1 MVKKVNWQLFD
12 HYLPKEKIAQEPVR
26 PRDFSKLFIYETSR
40 DKIYFDIFLNLD
52 KYLPKNSFL
61 VLNNTKVLPARVEMI
76 KETGGKIKVL
86 FLVDEAMNGNSK
98 LIKGLVNKK
107 LNLKEKIYFPNK
119 KDFLQVVLQ
128 EKNIFTFSLKTDLS
142 YFLKLLNLYGEA
154 PLPPYIKNT
163 PLTKKEAKE
172 KYQTIF
178 AKKLGSIAAP
188 TASFHFTNRVFKKLK
203 RKGIEHFFITLHV
216 GLGTFMPVNKENLKK
231 KKLHKEY
238 WEVETSIYKK
248 ILKLK
253 QKKKLIAVGTT
264 TTRLLETLARKKLN
278 LNKKILRGTTELFI
292 FPPFKFK
299 MIDGLI
305 TNFHLPKTS
314 LMMLVEAF
322 LQFKNSKRHLKEL
335 YEIAIKN
342 DFRFYSFGDAMLIL

>member
-1 MVKKVNWQLFD
+1 MKEIDLELYSYN
-12 HYLPKEKIAQEPVR
+12 LPKEKIANQPAK
-26 PRDFSKLFIYETSR
+26 PRDSSKLFVYDTLE

-52 KYLPKNSFL
+52 RYLPKNSFL
-61 VLNNTKVLPARVEMI
+61 VLNNTKVLPARVEML
-76 KETGGKIKVL
+76 KETGGKVKVL
-86 FLVDEAMNGNSK
+86 FLVDEALNENSK

-119 KDFLQVVLQ
+119 KDFIEVVSQ
-128 EKNIFTFSLKTDLS
+128 EKNIFTFSLKTDLNK
-142 YFLKLLNLYGEA
+142 FLKLLNLYGEA
-154 PLPPYIKNT
+154 PLPPYIKKT

-178 AKKLGSIAAP
+178 AKKLGSVAAP
-188 TASFHFTNRVFKKLK
+188 TASFHFTKRVFKKLK

-216 GLGTFMPVNKENLKK
+216 GLGTFMPISEENIKK
-231 KKLHKEY
+231 RKLHKEY
-238 WEVETSIYKK
+238 WEIETSIYKK

-278 LNKKILRGTTELFI
+278 LSKKILRGTTELFI

-335 YEIAIKN
+335 YEIAIEN

>member
-1 MVKKVNWQLFD
+1 MKEVDLELYSYN
-12 HYLPKEKIAQEPVR
+12 LPKEKIANQPAK
-26 PRDFSKLFIYETSR
+26 PRDFSKLFVYDTLE
-40 DKIYFDIFLNLD
+40 DKIYFDIFINLD
-52 KYLPKNSFL
+52 RYLPKNSFL
-61 VLNNTKVLPARVEMI
+61 VLNNTKVLPARVEML
-76 KETGGKIKVL
+76 KETGGKVKVL
-86 FLVDEAMNGNSK
+86 FLVDEAINKNSK
-98 LIKGLVNKK
+98 LIRGLVNKK

-119 KDFLQVVLQ
+119 KDFLEVVSQ
-128 EKNIFTFSLKTDLS
+128 EKNIFTFSLKTDLNK
-142 YFLKLLNLYGEA
+142 FLKLLNLYGEA

-188 TASFHFTNRVFKKLK
+188 TASFHFTKRVFKKLK
-203 RKGIEHFFITLHV
+203 RKSIEHFFITLHV
-216 GLGTFMPVNKENLKK
+216 GLGTFMPISEENIKK
-231 KKLHKEY
+231 RKLHKEY
-238 WEVETSIYKK
+238 WEIETSIYKK

-305 TNFHLPKTS
+305 TNFHLPQTS

-335 YEIAIKN
+335 YEIAIEN

>member
-1 MVKKVNWQLFD
+1 MKEVDLELYSYN
-12 HYLPKEKIAQEPVR
+12 LPKEKIANQPAK
-26 PRDFSKLFIYETSR
+26 PRDFSKLFVYDTLE

-52 KYLPKNSFL
+52 RYLPKNSFL
-61 VLNNTKVLPARVEMI
+61 VLNNTKVLPARVEML
-76 KETGGKIKVL
+76 KETGGKVKVL
-86 FLVDEAMNGNSK
+86 FLVDEALNENSK
-98 LIKGLVNKK
+98 FMRGLVNKK

-119 KDFLQVVLQ
+119 KDFIEVVSQ
-128 EKNIFTFSLKTDLS
+128 EKNIFTFSLKTDLNK
-142 YFLKLLNLYGEA
+142 FLKLLNLYGEA

-178 AKKLGSIAAP
+178 AKKLGSVAAP
-188 TASFHFTNRVFKKLK
+188 TASFHFTKRVFKKLK

-216 GLGTFMPVNKENLKK
+216 GLGTFMPISEENIKK

-238 WEVETSIYKK
+238 WEIETSIYKK

-253 QKKKLIAVGTT
+253 RKKKLIAVGTT

-278 LNKKILRGTTELFI
+278 LSKKILRGTTELFI

-335 YEIAIKN
+335 YKIAIEN

>member
-1 MVKKVNWQLFD
+1 MKEVDLELYSYN
-12 HYLPKEKIAQEPVR
+12 LPKEKIANQPAK
-26 PRDFSKLFIYETSR
+26 PRDFSKLFVYDTLE

-52 KYLPKNSFL
+52 RYLPKNSFL
-61 VLNNTKVLPARVEMI
+61 VLNNTKVLPARVEML
-76 KETGGKIKVL
+76 KETGGKVKVL
-86 FLVDEAMNGNSK
+86 FLVDEALNENSK

-119 KDFLQVVLQ
+119 KDFIEVVSQ
-128 EKNIFTFSLKTDLS
+128 EKNIFTFSLKTDLNK
-142 YFLKLLNLYGEA
+142 FLKLLNLYGEA

-178 AKKLGSIAAP
+178 AKKLGSVAAP
-188 TASFHFTNRVFKKLK
+188 TASFHFTKRVFKKLK

-216 GLGTFMPVNKENLKK
+216 GLGTFMPISEENIKK
-231 KKLHKEY
+231 RKLHKEY
-238 WEVETSIYKK
+238 WEIETSIYKK

-264 TTRLLETLARKKLN
+264 TTRLLETLVRKKLN
-278 LNKKILRGTTELFI
+278 LSKKILRGTTELFI

-335 YEIAIKN
+335 YEIAIEN

>member
-1 MVKKVNWQLFD
+1 MKEVDLELYSYN
-12 HYLPKEKIAQEPVR
+12 LPKEKIANQPAK
-26 PRDFSKLFIYETSR
+26 PRDFSKLFVYDTLE

-61 VLNNTKVLPARVEMI
+61 VLNNTKVLPAKVEML
-76 KETGGKIKVL
+76 KETGGKVKVL
-86 FLVDEAMNGNSK
+86 FLVDEALNENSK
-98 LIKGLVNKK
+98 LIRGLVNKK

-119 KDFLQVVLQ
+119 KDFIEVVSQ
-128 EKNIFTFSLKTDLS
+128 ERNIFTFSLKSDLNK
-142 YFLKLLNLYGEA
+142 FLKLLNLYGEA

-188 TASFHFTNRVFKKLK
+188 TASFHFTKRVFKKLK
-203 RKGIEHFFITLHV
+203 RKGIKHFFITLHV
-216 GLGTFMPVNKENLKK
+216 GLGTFMPISEENIKK
-231 KKLHKEY
+231 RKLHKEY
-238 WEVETSIYKK
+238 WEIETSIYKK

-253 QKKKLIAVGTT
+253 KSKKLIAVGTT

-278 LNKKILRGTTELFI
+278 LSKKILRGTTELFI

-335 YEIAIKN
+335 YEIAIEN

>member
-1 MVKKVNWQLFD
+1 MKEVDLELYSYN
-12 HYLPKEKIAQEPVR
+12 LPKEKIADKPAK
-26 PRDFSKLFIYETSR
+26 PRDFSKLFVYDTLE

-52 KYLPKNSFL
+52 RYLPKNFFL

-76 KETGGKIKVL
+76 KETGGKVKIL
-86 FLVDEAMNGNSK
+86 FLVDEAINKNSK
-98 LIKGLVNKK
+98 LIRGLVNKK

-119 KDFLQVVLQ
+119 KDFIEVVSQ
-128 EKNIFTFSLKTDLS
+128 EKNIFTFSLKMDLNK
-142 YFLKLLNLYGEA
+142 FLKLLNLYGEA
-154 PLPPYIKNT
+154 PLPPYIKKT

-188 TASFHFTNRVFKKLK
+188 TASFHFTKRVFKKLK

-216 GLGTFMPVNKENLKK
+216 GLGTFMPISEENIKK

-238 WEVETSIYKK
+238 WEIETSVYKK

-335 YEIAIKN
+335 YEIAIEN

>member
-1 MVKKVNWQLFD
+1 MKEIDLELYSYN
-12 HYLPKEKIAQEPVR
+12 LPKEKIANQPAK
-26 PRDFSKLFIYETSR
+26 PRDFSKLFVYDTLE

-52 KYLPKNSFL
+52 RYLPKNSFL
-61 VLNNTKVLPARVEMI
+61 VLNNTKVLPARMEML
-76 KETGGKIKVL
+76 KETGGKVKIL
-86 FLVDEAMNGNSK
+86 FLVDEAINKNSK
-98 LIKGLVNKK
+98 LIRGLVNKK

-119 KDFLQVVLQ
+119 KDFIEVVSQ
-128 EKNIFTFSLKTDLS
+128 EKNIFTFSLKTDLNK
-142 YFLKLLNLYGEA
+142 FLKLLNLYGEA

-178 AKKLGSIAAP
+178 AKKLGSVAAP
-188 TASFHFTNRVFKKLK
+188 TASFHFTKRVFKKLK

-216 GLGTFMPVNKENLKK
+216 GLGTFMPISEENIKK
-231 KKLHKEY
+231 SKLHKEY
-238 WEVETSIYKK
+238 WEIETSIYKK

-278 LNKKILRGTTELFI
+278 LSKKILRGTTELFI

-335 YEIAIKN
+335 YEIAIEN

>member
-1 MVKKVNWQLFD
+1 MVKKINWQLFD
-12 HYLPKEKIAQEPVR
+12 YYLPKEKIAQKPVR
-26 PRDFSKLFIYETSR
+26 PRDFSKLFIYDTSK
-40 DKIYFDIFLNLD
+40 DNIYFDIFLNLD
-52 KYLPKNSFL
+52 KYLPQNSFL
-61 VLNNTKVLPARVEMI
+61 VLNNTKVLPARVEMT
-76 KETGGKIKVL
+76 KETGGKVKVL
-86 FLVDEAMNGNSK
+86 FLADEMLNKNSK
-98 LIKGLVNKK
+98 CIRGLVNKR
-107 LNLKEKIYFPNK
+107 LTLKEKIYFPNK
-119 KDFLQVVLQ
+119 KDFIEVVFQ
-128 EKNIFTFSLKTDLS
+128 EKNIFTFSLKMELND
-142 YFLKLLNLYGEA
+142 FLKLLNLHGEA

-163 PLTKKEAKE
+163 PLTKKEAKK

-188 TASFHFTNRVFKKLK
+188 TASSHFTKRVFKKLE
-203 RKGIEHFFITLHV
+203 RKGIKHFFITLHI
-216 GLGTFMPVNKENLKK
+216 GLGTFMPISEENIKK

-238 WEVETSIYKK
+238 FEIETSVYKK

-264 TTRLLETLARKKLN
+264 TTRLLETLVRKRLN

-292 FPPFKFK
+292 LPPFKFK

-342 DFRFYSFGDAMLIL
+342 DFKFYSFGDAMLIL

>member
-1 MVKKVNWQLFD
+1 MKEIDLELYN
-12 HYLPKEKIAQEPVR
+12 YNLPKERIADKPAK
-26 PRDFSKLFIYETSR
+26 PRDFSKLFIYDTSQDR
-40 DKIYFDIFLNLD
+40 IYFDIFFNLD
-52 KYLPKNSFL
+52 KYLPTHSFL
-61 VLNNTKVLPARVEMI
+61 VLNNTKVLPARVEML
-76 KETGGKIKVL
+76 KETGGKVKVL
-86 FLVDEAMNGNSK
+86 FLVDEALNENSK
-98 LIKGLVNKK
+98 FIRGLVNKR

-119 KDFLQVVLQ
+119 KDFLEVTYQD
-128 EKNIFTFSLKTDLS
+128 KNIFTFSLKIELK
-142 YFLKLLNLYGEA
+142 YFLKLLNTYGEA
-154 PLPPYIKNT
+154 PLPPYIKNP
-163 PLTKKEAKE
+163 PLTKKEVKE

-188 TASFHFTNRVFKKLK
+188 TASFHFTQRVFKKLK
-203 RKGIEHFFITLHV
+203 RKGFEYFFITLHV
-216 GLGTFMPVNKENLKK
+216 GLGTFMPINEENIRK

-238 WEVETSIYKK
+238 WEIEANVYKK

-264 TTRLLETLARKKLN
+264 TTRLLETLARRRLN
-278 LNKKILRGTTELFI
+278 LNKKMLRGTTELFI

-342 DFRFYSFGDAMLIL
+342 DFRFYSFGDAMFII

>member
-1 MVKKVNWQLFD
+1 MKKIDLELYSYN
-12 HYLPKEKIAQEPVR
+12 LPKEKIANQPAK
-26 PRDFSKLFIYETSR
+26 PRDFSKLFVYDTLE

-52 KYLPKNSFL
+52 RYLPKNSFL
-61 VLNNTKVLPARVEMI
+61 VLNNTKVLPARMEML
-76 KETGGKIKVL
+76 KETGGKVKIL
-86 FLVDEAMNGNSK
+86 FLVDEAINKNSK
-98 LIKGLVNKK
+98 LIRGLVNKK

-119 KDFLQVVLQ
+119 KDFIEVVSQ
-128 EKNIFTFSLKTDLS
+128 EKNIFTFSLKTDLNK
-142 YFLKLLNLYGEA
+142 FLKLLNLYGEA
-154 PLPPYIKNT
+154 PLPPYIKKT

-178 AKKLGSIAAP
+178 AKKLGSVAAP
-188 TASFHFTNRVFKKLK
+188 TASFHFTKRVFKKLK

-216 GLGTFMPVNKENLKK
+216 GLGTFMPISEENIKK
-231 KKLHKEY
+231 SKLHKEY
-238 WEVETSIYKK
+238 WEIETSIYKK

-278 LNKKILRGTTELFI
+278 LSKKILRGTTELFI

-335 YEIAIKN
+335 YEIAIEN

>member
-1 MVKKVNWQLFD
+1 MKEVDLELYSYN
-12 HYLPKEKIAQEPVR
+12 LPKEKIADKPAK
-26 PRDFSKLFIYETSR
+26 PRDFSKLFVYDTLE

-52 KYLPKNSFL
+52 RYLPKNFFL

-76 KETGGKIKVL
+76 KETGGKVKIL
-86 FLVDEAMNGNSK
+86 FLVDEAINKNSK
-98 LIKGLVNKK
+98 LIRGLVNKK

-119 KDFLQVVLQ
+119 KDFIEVVSQ
-128 EKNIFTFSLKTDLS
+128 EKNIFTFSLKTDLNK
-142 YFLKLLNLYGEA
+142 FLKLLNLYGEA
-154 PLPPYIKNT
+154 PLPPYIKKT

-188 TASFHFTNRVFKKLK
+188 TASFHFTKRVFKKLK

-216 GLGTFMPVNKENLKK
+216 GLGTFMPISEENIKK

-238 WEVETSIYKK
+238 WEIETSVYKK

-335 YEIAIKN
+335 YEIAIEK

>member
-1 MVKKVNWQLFD
+1 MKEVDLELYSYN
-12 HYLPKEKIAQEPVR
+12 LPKEKIANQPAK
-26 PRDFSKLFIYETSR
+26 PRDFSKLFVYDTLE

-52 KYLPKNSFL
+52 RYLPKNSFL
-61 VLNNTKVLPARVEMI
+61 VLNNTKVLPARVEML
-76 KETGGKIKVL
+76 KETGGKVKVL
-86 FLVDEAMNGNSK
+86 FLVDEALNENSK

-119 KDFLQVVLQ
+119 KDFIEVVSQ
-128 EKNIFTFSLKTDLS
+128 EKNIFTFSLKTDLNK
-142 YFLKLLNLYGEA
+142 FLKLLNLYGEA

-188 TASFHFTNRVFKKLK
+188 TASFHFTKRVFKKLK

-216 GLGTFMPVNKENLKK
+216 GLGTFMPISEENIKK
-231 KKLHKEY
+231 RKLHKEY
-238 WEVETSIYKK
+238 WEIETSIYKK

-264 TTRLLETLARKKLN
+264 TTRLLETLVRKKLN
-278 LNKKILRGTTELFI
+278 LSKKILRGTTELFI

-335 YEIAIKN
+335 YEIAIEN

>member
-1 MVKKVNWQLFD
+1 MKEVDLELYSYN
-12 HYLPKEKIAQEPVR
+12 LPKEKIADKPAK
-26 PRDFSKLFIYETSR
+26 PRDFSKLFVYDTLE

-52 KYLPKNSFL
+52 RYLPKNFFL

-76 KETGGKIKVL
+76 KETGGKVKIL
-86 FLVDEAMNGNSK
+86 FLVDEAINKNSK
-98 LIKGLVNKK
+98 LIRGLVNKK

-119 KDFLQVVLQ
+119 KDFIEVVSQ
-128 EKNIFTFSLKTDLS
+128 EKNIFTFSLKMDLNK
-142 YFLKLLNLYGEA
+142 FLKLLNLYGEA
-154 PLPPYIKNT
+154 PLPPYIKKT

-188 TASFHFTNRVFKKLK
+188 TASFHFTKRVFKKLK

-216 GLGTFMPVNKENLKK
+216 GLGTFMPISEENIKK

-238 WEVETSIYKK
+238 WEIETSVYKK

-335 YEIAIKN
+335 YEIAIEK

>member
-1 MVKKVNWQLFD
+1 MKINLELFD
-12 HYLPKEKIAQEPVR
+12 YYLPKDKIAQEPIR
-26 PRDFSKLFIYETSR
+26 PRDFSKLLIYDTLN
-40 DKIYFDIFLNLD
+40 DKIYFDIFLNLNE
-52 KYLPKNSFL
+52 YLPQESFL
-61 VLNNTKVLPARVEMI
+61 VLNNTKVLPAKLEML
-76 KETGGKIKVL
+76 KETGGKVKIL
-86 FLVDEAMNGNSK
+86 FLVDEALNKNSK
-98 LIKGLVNKK
+98 FIRGLVNKR
-107 LNLKEKIYFPNK
+107 LNLGEKIYFPNNK
-119 KDFLQVVLQ
+119 KNFLKVISQ
-128 EKNIFTFSLKTDLS
+128 EKNIFTFSLKMELNN
-142 YFLKLLNLYGEA
+142 FLKLLNLYGEA

-188 TASFHFTNRVFKKLK
+188 TASFHFTKRVFKKLEK
-203 RKGIEHFFITLHV
+203 IGIECFFITLHV
-216 GLGTFMPVNKENLKK
+216 GLGTFMPIGEENIKN

-238 WEVETSIYKK
+238 WEIETDVYKR

-264 TTRLLETLARKKLN
+264 TTRLLETLARKRLN

-299 MIDGLI
+299 MIDALI

-322 LQFKNSKRHLKEL
+322 LQFKNSKRHLREL

-342 DFRFYSFGDAMLIL
+342 DFRFYSFGDAMLII

>member
-1 MVKKVNWQLFD
+1 MKEVDLELYSYN
-12 HYLPKEKIAQEPVR
+12 LPKEKIANQPAK
-26 PRDFSKLFIYETSR
+26 PRDFSKLFVYDTLE

-61 VLNNTKVLPARVEMI
+61 VLNNTKVLPAKVKML
-76 KETGGKIKVL
+76 KETGGKVKVL
-86 FLVDEAMNGNSK
+86 FLVDEAINKNSK
-98 LIKGLVNKK
+98 LIRGLVNKK

-119 KDFLQVVLQ
+119 KDFLEVVSQ
-128 EKNIFTFSLKTDLS
+128 EKNIFTFSLKMDLNK
-142 YFLKLLNLYGEA
+142 FLKLLNLYGEA
-154 PLPPYIKNT
+154 PLPPYIKKT

-178 AKKLGSIAAP
+178 AKKLGSVAAP
-188 TASFHFTNRVFKKLK
+188 TASFHFTKRVFKKLK

-216 GLGTFMPVNKENLKK
+216 GLGTFMPISEENIKK

-238 WEVETSIYKK
+238 WEIETSVYKK

-322 LQFKNSKRHLKEL
+322 LQFKNSKRHLKKL
-335 YEIAIKN
+335 YEIAIEN

>member
-1 MVKKVNWQLFD
+1 MKEVDLELYSYN
-12 HYLPKEKIAQEPVR
+12 LPKEKIANQPAK
-26 PRDFSKLFIYETSR
+26 PRDFSKLFVYDTLE

-52 KYLPKNSFL
+52 RYLPKNSFL
-61 VLNNTKVLPARVEMI
+61 VLNNTKVLPARVEML
-76 KETGGKIKVL
+76 KETCGKVKVL
-86 FLVDEAMNGNSK
+86 FLIDEALNENSK
-98 LIKGLVNKK
+98 WIRGLVNKK

-119 KDFLQVVLQ
+119 KDFIEVVSQ
-128 EKNIFTFSLKTDLS
+128 EKNIFTFSLKTDLNK
-142 YFLKLLNLYGEA
+142 FLKLLNLYGEA

-163 PLTKKEAKE
+163 SLTKKDVKE

-188 TASFHFTNRVFKKLK
+188 TASFHFTKMVFKKLK

-216 GLGTFMPVNKENLKK
+216 GLGTFMPVDKKNIKK

-238 WEVETSIYKK
+238 WEIEADIYKR

-253 QKKKLIAVGTT
+253 QRKKLIAVGTT
-264 TTRLLETLARKKLN
+264 TTRLLETLARKKIN
-278 LNKKILRGTTELFI
+278 LSKKILKGTTEIFI

-335 YEIAIKN
+335 YEIAIEN

>member
-1 MVKKVNWQLFD
+1 MKEIDLELYSYN
-12 HYLPKEKIAQEPVR
+12 LPKEKIAHQPAK
-26 PRDFSKLFIYETSR
+26 PRDFSKLFVYDTLE

-61 VLNNTKVLPARVEMI
+61 VLNNTKVLPAKVEML
-76 KETGGKIKVL
+76 KETGGKVKIL
-86 FLVDEAMNGNSK
+86 FLVDEAINKNSK
-98 LIKGLVNKK
+98 LIRGLVNKK

-119 KDFLQVVLQ
+119 KDFLEVVSQ
-128 EKNIFTFSLKTDLS
+128 EKNIFTFSLKTDLNN
-142 YFLKLLNLYGEA
+142 FLKLLNLYGEA
-154 PLPPYIKNT
+154 PLPPYVKKT

-188 TASFHFTNRVFKKLK
+188 TASFHFTKRVFKKLK

-216 GLGTFMPVNKENLKK
+216 GLGTFMPISEENIKK
-231 KKLHKEY
+231 RKLHKEY
-238 WEVETSIYKK
+238 WEIETSIYKK

>member
-1 MVKKVNWQLFD
+1 MKEVDLELYSYN
-12 HYLPKEKIAQEPVR
+12 LPKEKIADKPAK
-26 PRDFSKLFIYETSR
+26 PRDFSKLFVYDTLE

-52 KYLPKNSFL
+52 RYLPKNFFL

-76 KETGGKIKVL
+76 KETGGKVKIL
-86 FLVDEAMNGNSK
+86 FLVDEAINKNSK
-98 LIKGLVNKK
+98 LIRGLVNKK

-119 KDFLQVVLQ
+119 KDFIEIVSQ
-128 EKNIFTFSLKTDLS
+128 EKNIFTFSLKMDLNK
-142 YFLKLLNLYGEA
+142 FLKLLNLYGEA
-154 PLPPYIKNT
+154 PLPPYIKKT

-188 TASFHFTNRVFKKLK
+188 TASFHFTKRVFKKLK

-216 GLGTFMPVNKENLKK
+216 GLGTFMPISEENIKK

-238 WEVETSIYKK
+238 WEIETSVYKK

-335 YEIAIKN
+335 YEIAIEK

>member
-1 MVKKVNWQLFD
+1 MKEIDLELYSYN
-12 HYLPKEKIAQEPVR
+12 LPKEKIANQPAK
-26 PRDFSKLFIYETSR
+26 PRDFSKLFVYDTLE

-52 KYLPKNSFL
+52 EYLPKNSFL
-61 VLNNTKVLPARVEMI
+61 VLNNTKVLPARVEML
-76 KETGGKIKVL
+76 KETGGKVKVL
-86 FLVDEAMNGNSK
+86 FLVDEALNENSK
-98 LIKGLVNKK
+98 LIRGLVNKK
-107 LNLKEKIYFPNK
+107 LDLKEKICFPNK
-119 KDFLQVVLQ
+119 KDFIEVFSQ
-128 EKNIFTFSLKTDLS
+128 EKNIFTFSLKTDLNK
-142 YFLKLLNLYGEA
+142 FLKLLNLYGEA

-188 TASFHFTNRVFKKLK
+188 TASFHFTKRVFKKLK

-216 GLGTFMPVNKENLKK
+216 GLGTFMPISEENIKK
-231 KKLHKEY
+231 RKLHKEY
-238 WEVETSIYKK
+238 WEIETSIYKK

-253 QKKKLIAVGTT
+253 NSKKLIAVGTT
-264 TTRLLETLARKKLN
+264 TTRFLETLARKKLN

-335 YEIAIKN
+335 YEIAIEN

>member
-1 MVKKVNWQLFD
+1 MKEIDLELYSYN
-12 HYLPKEKIAQEPVR
+12 LPKEKIADKPAK
-26 PRDFSKLFIYETSR
+26 PRDFSKLFVYDTLE

-52 KYLPKNSFL
+52 RYLPKNSFL

-76 KETGGKIKVL
+76 KETGGKVKIL
-86 FLVDEAMNGNSK
+86 FLVDEALNENSK
-98 LIKGLVNKK
+98 FIRGLVNKK

-119 KDFLQVVLQ
+119 KDFIEVVSQ
-128 EKNIFTFSLKTDLS
+128 EKNIFTFSLKMDLNK
-142 YFLKLLNLYGEA
+142 FLKLLNLCGEA
-154 PLPPYIKNT
+154 PLPPYIKKT

-178 AKKLGSIAAP
+178 AKKLGSVAAP
-188 TASFHFTNRVFKKLK
+188 TASFHFTKRVFKKLK

-216 GLGTFMPVNKENLKK
+216 GLGTFMPISEENIKK

-238 WEVETSIYKK
+238 WEIETNVYKK

-335 YEIAIKN
+335 YEIAIEN

>member
-1 MVKKVNWQLFD
+1 MKEIDLELYSYN
-12 HYLPKEKIAQEPVR
+12 LPKEKIAHQPAK
-26 PRDFSKLFIYETSR
+26 PRDFSKLFVYDTLE

-61 VLNNTKVLPARVEMI
+61 VLNNTKVLPAKVEML
-76 KETGGKIKVL
+76 KETGGKVKIL
-86 FLVDEAMNGNSK
+86 FLVDEAINKNSK
-98 LIKGLVNKK
+98 LIRGLVNKK

-119 KDFLQVVLQ
+119 KDFIEVVSQ
-128 EKNIFTFSLKTDLS
+128 EKNIFTFSLKTDLNN
-142 YFLKLLNLYGEA
+142 FLKLLNLYGEA
-154 PLPPYIKNT
+154 PLPPYVKKT

-188 TASFHFTNRVFKKLK
+188 TASFHFTKRVFKKLK

-216 GLGTFMPVNKENLKK
+216 GLGTFMPISEENIKK
-231 KKLHKEY
+231 RKLHKEY
-238 WEVETSIYKK
+238 WEIETSIYKK